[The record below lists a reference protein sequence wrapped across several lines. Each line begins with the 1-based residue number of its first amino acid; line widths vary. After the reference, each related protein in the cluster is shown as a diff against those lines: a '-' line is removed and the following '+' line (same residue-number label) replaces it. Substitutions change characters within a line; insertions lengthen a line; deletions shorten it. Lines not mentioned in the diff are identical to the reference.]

1 MAKVKATVNGAVS
14 LVNAIANKKGATLG
28 ISLKVE
34 VVMETSKGK
43 GITIQSENK
52 SLSSRLINKTIE
64 KIVSK
69 KDLEKNKI
77 AITLNSEIPTGYG
90 LKSSSA
96 ISSAIALACAKIFKP
111 KWTDKQ
117 ILLAGVDAKIFK
129 PKWTDKQ
136 ILLAGVD
143 ASIESKVSIT
153 GAYDDAC
160 SCYYGGF
167 NVTDNAKRNRI
178 QFQKIPSNLTAV
190 IFIPKNRKRGKL
202 KNLKILSPIFNNAW
216 ELAKEKK
223 YWQSMTINGLAT
235 AAILDSDPKI
245 IVSLMEKG
253 ALGAS
258 ISGNGPSIAAIVK
271 KENIENIKKIFE
283 SLEGRIIIS
292 KINNKK
298 AEVHEL

>member
-1 MAKVKATVNGAVS
+1 MAKVKATIHGAVS
-14 LVNAIANKKGATLG
+14 LVSAIANKKGATVG

-34 VVMETSKGK
+34 AIVETSEGK

-64 KIVSK
+64 KIVTK

-77 AITLNSEIPTGYG
+77 TVTLTSEIPTGYG

-96 ISSAIALACAKIFKP
+96 ISSAVALACAKIFKP
-111 KWTDKQ
+111 KLTDQ
-117 ILLAGVDAKIFK
+117 
-129 PKWTDKQ
+129 Q

-167 NVTDNAKRNRI
+167 NVTDNGKRKRI
-178 QFQKIPSNLTAV
+178 QFEKVPTNLIAV
-190 IFIPKNRKRGKL
+190 IFIPKNRKRGNL
-202 KNLKILSPIFNNAW
+202 KKLKILSPIFNNAW

-223 YWQSMTINGLAT
+223 YWESMIINGLAT
-235 AAILDSDPKI
+235 STILNSDPKI
-245 IVSLMEKG
+245 IVDLIEKG

-258 ISGNGPSIAAIVK
+258 VSGNGPSIAAIVK
-271 KENIENIKKIFE
+271 KENESNIKKIFGA
-283 SLEGRIIIS
+283 LEGNIIVS
-292 KINNKK
+292 KVNNKK

>member
-1 MAKVKATVNGAVS
+1 MAKVKATIHGAVS
-14 LVNAIANKKGATLG
+14 LVSAIANKKGATLG

-34 VVMETSKGK
+34 AIIETSEGK
-43 GITIQSENK
+43 GITIQSQNK

-69 KDLEKNKI
+69 KELEKNKI
-77 AITLNSEIPTGYG
+77 TITLTSEIPTGYG

-96 ISSAIALACAKIFKP
+96 ISSVVALACAKIFKP
-111 KWTDKQ
+111 KLTDQ
-117 ILLAGVDAKIFK
+117 
-129 PKWTDKQ
+129 Q

-167 NVTDNAKRNRI
+167 NVTDNGKRTRTY
-178 QFQKIPSNLTAV
+178 FEKAPSNLIAI
-190 IFIPKNRKRGKL
+190 IFIPKNRKRGNL
-202 KNLKILSPIFNNAW
+202 KKLKILSPIFNNAW

-223 YWQSMTINGLAT
+223 YWESMIINGLAT
-235 AAILDSDPKI
+235 SSILNSDPKI
-245 IVSLMEKG
+245 IIDLIEKG
-253 ALGAS
+253 ALAAS
-258 ISGNGPSIAAIVK
+258 VSGNGPSIAAIVK
-271 KENIENIKKIFE
+271 KENESNVKKIFGNLDG
-283 SLEGRIIIS
+283 SIIIS

>member
-1 MAKVKATVNGAVS
+1 MAKVKATIHGAVS
-14 LVNAIANKKGATLG
+14 LVSAIANKKGATVG

-34 VVMETSKGK
+34 AIVETSEGK

-64 KIVSK
+64 KIVTK

-77 AITLNSEIPTGYG
+77 TVTLTSEIPTGYG

-96 ISSAIALACAKIFKP
+96 ISSAVALACAKIFKP
-111 KWTDKQ
+111 KLTDHQ
-117 ILLAGVDAKIFK
+117 ILLSGVE
-129 PKWTDKQ
+129 
-136 ILLAGVD
+136 

-167 NVTDNAKRNRI
+167 NVTDNGKRKRI
-178 QFQKIPSNLTAV
+178 QFEKVPTNLIAV
-190 IFIPKNRKRGKL
+190 IFIPKNRKRGNL
-202 KNLKILSPIFNNAW
+202 KKLKILSPIFNNAW

-223 YWQSMTINGLAT
+223 YWESMIINGLAT
-235 AAILDSDPKI
+235 STILNSDPKI
-245 IVSLMEKG
+245 IVDLIEKG

-258 ISGNGPSIAAIVK
+258 VSGNGPSIAAIVK
-271 KENIENIKKIFE
+271 KENEDNIKKIFGA
-283 SLEGRIIIS
+283 LEGNIIVS
-292 KINNKK
+292 KVNNKK

>member
-1 MAKVKATVNGAVS
+1 MAKAKATVHGAIS

-34 VVMETSKGK
+34 AIVETNPGK
-43 GITIQSENK
+43 GITILSENK

-64 KIVSK
+64 KILTK
-69 KDLEKNKI
+69 KDLEQNKI
-77 AITLNSEIPTGYG
+77 TVTLDSEIPTGYG

-96 ISSAIALACAKIFKP
+96 ISSAVALACAKLFKP
-111 KWTDKQ
+111 KLTDQ
-117 ILLAGVDAKIFK
+117 
-129 PKWTDKQ
+129 Q

-167 NVTDNAKRNRI
+167 NVTDNAKRSRVHYE
-178 QFQKIPSNLTAV
+178 KGPTNLTAV
-190 IFIPKNRKRGKL
+190 IFIPKNRKRGNL
-202 KNLKILSPIFNNAW
+202 KNLNLLSSVFENAW
-216 ELAKEKK
+216 ELARKSN
-223 YWQSMTINGLAT
+223 YWEAMIINGLAT
-235 AAILDSDPKI
+235 ASILNSDPKI
-245 IVSLMEKG
+245 ITSLIDKG

-258 ISGNGPSIAAIVK
+258 VSGNGPAIAAITK
-271 KENIENIKKIFE
+271 KENEAGIKKIF
-283 SLEGRIIIS
+283 STLEGSIIES
-292 KINNKK
+292 KVSNKK

>member
-1 MAKVKATVNGAVS
+1 MAKVKATIHGAVS
-14 LVNAIANKKGATLG
+14 LVSAIANKKGATLG

-34 VVMETSKGK
+34 AIIETSEGK

-64 KIVSK
+64 RIVSK

-77 AITLNSEIPTGYG
+77 AITLTSEIPTGYG

-96 ISSAIALACAKIFKP
+96 ISSVVALACAKIFKP
-111 KWTDKQ
+111 KLTDQ
-117 ILLAGVDAKIFK
+117 
-129 PKWTDKQ
+129 Q

-167 NVTDNAKRNRI
+167 NVTENAKRNRI
-178 QFQKIPSNLTAV
+178 QFEKAPSNLIAV
-190 IFIPKNRKRGKL
+190 IFIPKNRKRGNL
-202 KNLKILSPIFNNAW
+202 KKLKILSPIFNNAW
-216 ELAKEKK
+216 ELAKGKK
-223 YWQSMTINGLAT
+223 YWESMTINGLAT
-235 AAILDSDPKI
+235 SSILNSDPKI
-245 IVSLMEKG
+245 IIDLIEKG
-253 ALGAS
+253 ALAAS
-258 ISGNGPSIAAIVK
+258 VSGNGPSIAAIVK
-271 KENIENIKKIFE
+271 KENESNVKKIF
-283 SLEGRIIIS
+283 SNLEGSIIVS